1 MSLLANPYDMRLPF
15 DHDQRF
21 HHRPYGPGSGDTL
34 SEAIDAATR
43 TGEWRTE
50 PLRSAVVSFAREAH
64 DQALQLEETLSA
76 LRFRLRVLCDRLTA
90 GARAELLAAVQWWAV
105 HGYHRAD

>member
-1 MSLLANPYDMRLPF
+1 MRLPF
-15 DHDQRF
+15 EHDERIRY
-21 HHRPYGPGSGDTL
+21 RPHGPHGGDSL
-34 SEAIDAATR
+34 SEAIDAAAR

-50 PLRSAVVSFAREAH
+50 PLRAAVVGFAREAH

-76 LRFRLRVLCDRLTA
+76 IRFRLRGLCDRLTA